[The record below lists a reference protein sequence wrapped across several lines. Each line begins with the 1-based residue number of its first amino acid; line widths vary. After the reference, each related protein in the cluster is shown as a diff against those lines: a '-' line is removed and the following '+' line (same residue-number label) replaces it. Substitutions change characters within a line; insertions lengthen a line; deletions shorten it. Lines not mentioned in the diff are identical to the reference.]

1 MHAAHRGIRAGT
13 TLVLIAAALA
23 VPGSAHAAGPISWL
37 GQLGAHTELGGLD
50 AVVDQITPATVTL
63 TPPQGAT
70 ETGTQACF
78 TATIRDADSVPL
90 ANRVARFEVVGAHN
104 LTRPLN

>member
-1 MHAAHRGIRAGT
+1 MHRARGGIRAVT
-13 TLVLIAAALA
+13 TLALIAAALS

-37 GQLGAHTELGGLD
+37 GTELGGLD

-63 TPPQGAT
+63 TPPQGGA

-78 TATIRDADSVPL
+78 TATIRDLDSVPL
-90 ANRVARFEVVGAHN
+90 ANRVARFEVAGANN
-104 LTRPLN
+104 LT